1 MSIYRNLQDEIRL
14 RFDITDPIK
23 IQDLLELVGETVH
36 PDDEAF
42 DTLLADLAEHGYQ
55 VDIPEDAEEF
65 HGQLGTTITTGARD
79 SVHIWMRELASL
91 DLLTRDQELEYARN
105 LNSSLSEMM
114 AAVATLKPVSLV
126 AQELLL
132 KYRKRQKLN
141 RVLEGFLDNVTHL
154 PTVTRKTGKETT
166 TEKPPPFDM
175 DLAERRIDTF
185 FEALEHYFST
195 PISRRTKRSRVALE
209 NSLRCFKFTTLQLN
223 TILEPFFEFQ
233 RSYRKI
239 LRDLQNECSFAGI
252 SADVFRAELAPVAS
266 GTQWRKVIE
275 KLEPE
280 VRDQLEFSPRVRRLR
295 LEAKA
300 VEVEL
305 GQDYKSIMES
315 LKRFRLAEAARNR
328 ARDGL
333 AEGNYRLVMSV
344 AQKFKNRGV
353 DHEDLIQEGNLGLLR
368 AIEKFDYTRGFKF
381 STYATWWI
389 RQAVTRALG
398 EYSRTVRLPANVNQ
412 DIRAVSRAQ
421 QQLRQEIG
429 QEPSNSSIAERI
441 GKTTKQVRDTKRF
454 VLEARTLDKPVGEDD
469 DGATLGDLLPDT
481 SLEPPSE
488 VAEFD
493 AMKDAVSEAFSFLS
507 VRETQIVM
515 MHHGISRVEPMT
527 ITQIAD
533 ELQVSRERVR
543 QIYNRAVKRL
553 GRGPCS
559 DGLRSFL
566 K

>member
-14 RFDITDPIK
+14 RFDITEPIK
-23 IQDLLELVGETVH
+23 IQDLLELVGDTVH

-91 DLLTRDQELEYARN
+91 DLLSRDQELAFARS

-114 AAVATLKPVSLV
+114 ASVSTIKPVV
-126 AQELLL
+126 VMAKELLL
-132 KYRKRQKLN
+132 RYQERGKLN
-141 RVLEGFLDNVTHL
+141 RVLEGFLDNVDTL
-154 PTVTRKTGKETT
+154 PTVTRKTGKEKA
-166 TEKPPPFDM
+166 TERVPPFDVAV
-175 DLAERRIDTF
+175 AEKRIKVFQKAFDY
-185 FEALEHYFST
+185 YFGLSM
-195 PISRRTKRSRVALE
+195 SRRTKKAKLALE
-209 NSLRCFKFTTLQLN
+209 GSFKDFKFTTIQLN
-223 TILEPFFEFQ
+223 ALLEPFHEYVA
-233 RSYRKI
+233 SYRKI
-239 LRDLQNECSFAGI
+239 FRDLQHECEFAGVPTDFFKEEI
-252 SADVFRAELAPVAS
+252 APVAS
-266 GTQWRKVIE
+266 GKQWARVLKKLPVEIRE
-275 KLEPE
+275 KL
-280 VRDQLEFSPRVRRLR
+280 DSSPRIRRLR
-295 LEAKA
+295 SEAKA
-300 VEVEL
+300 IEVDL
-305 GQDYKSIMES
+305 MQDYTGINEAW
-315 LKRFRLAEAARNR
+315 LRFRAADRARNA

-421 QQLRQEIG
+421 QQLRQELG
-429 QEPSNSSIAERI
+429 NEPTNLQIAERI
-441 GKTTKQVRDTKRF
+441 GKTEKQVRDTKRF

-469 DGATLGDLLPDT
+469 DGATLGDLLPDINAIAPG
-481 SLEPPSE
+481 E
-488 VAEFD
+488 AAD
-493 AMKDAVSEAFSFLS
+493 YIAMRDTIKDAFSYLN
-507 VRETQIVM
+507 VRETQVIM
-515 MHHGISRVEPMT
+515 MHHGINRREPLT

-533 ELQVSRERVR
+533 ELDISRERVR
-543 QIYNRAVKRL
+543 QIYNKAVKRL
-553 GRGPCS
+553 ARGPQS
-559 DGLRSFL
+559 KNLRTFL
-566 K
+566 A